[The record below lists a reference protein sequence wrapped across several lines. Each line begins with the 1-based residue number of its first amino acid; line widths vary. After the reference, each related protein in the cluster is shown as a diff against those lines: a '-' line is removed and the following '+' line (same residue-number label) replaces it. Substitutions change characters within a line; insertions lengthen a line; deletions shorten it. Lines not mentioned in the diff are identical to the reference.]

1 MKYEILSLQNLNVE
15 IAGQKALNGISLR
28 MFEDELTFVIG
39 NPNGGKTLLTRV
51 LNGEMNSSSGSIIM
65 DGQPYDPVRAAKY
78 NRSNIYTITDQSPL
92 MEEMTIAE
100 NIGLAAPP
108 FSVSLNYRRKLSAYV
123 QTLCEDNGIDL
134 DVERKARNLPPL
146 ERLKIHCARAMMRRV
161 RVIVFNSVLYLLS
174 DPDISQLMIL
184 VRSLM
189 RRGMGVMFLEPIPKY
204 AVRYADRIH
213 VIASGC
219 LRMSYVRGEAD
230 AAEIEQILAA
240 GETYSGMTVRRER
253 TAAPVHRIRL
263 QFPVKDGTKSF
274 MLNSGQI
281 YGVSCYNAEDYY
293 WILNSI
299 IRKKWPQ
306 LYRASG
312 ASASIRCV
320 TYPDLQN
327 GTFDLLSVAENIALP
342 AAKPLSAHG
351 FLSPGRYKQFLKS
364 EFSGVL
370 EPVLFDWKTRLYS
383 VRTWYRMQTVLFR
396 SLLNNSDVLL
406 LCGILDQPNPGLR
419 RLVETVAVMAA
430 DRSKAVL
437 ILGRSREELSEWC
450 DEMILI

>member
-15 IAGQKALNGISLR
+15 IAGQKVLNGISLR
-28 MFEDELTFVIG
+28 LFEDELTFVIG
-39 NPNGGKTLLTRV
+39 NPNGGKTLLTKV
-51 LNGEMNSSSGSIIM
+51 LNGEQSSSSGSIFM
-65 DGQPYDPVRAAKY
+65 DGKPYDPARAGKF

-108 FSVSLNYRRKLSAYV
+108 FSVSLNYRRNLSAFV
-123 QTLCEDNGIDL
+123 QTLCEENGISL
-134 DVERKARNLPPL
+134 DVEKKARNLPPL
-146 ERLKIHCARAMMRRV
+146 ERLKIHCARAVMRRV

-174 DPDISQLMIL
+174 DQDISQLMTL

-189 RRGMGVMFLEPIPKY
+189 RHGMGALFLEPIPKY

-213 VIASGC
+213 VIANGC

-240 GETYSGMTVRRER
+240 GESSPGMAARRER
-253 TAAPVHRIRL
+253 TDALVHRIQL
-263 QFPVKDGTKSF
+263 QFPVKDGIKSF
-274 MLNSGQI
+274 MLSSGRI
-281 YGVSCYNAEDYY
+281 YGVSCYNTEDYY

-299 IRKKWPQ
+299 IRKKWLQ

-312 ASASIRCV
+312 ADASVQCV
-320 TYPDLQN
+320 AYPDLQN
-327 GTFDLLSVAENIALP
+327 ATFDLLSVAENIALP
-342 AAKPLSAHG
+342 AAGSLSSHG
-351 FLSPGRYKQFLKS
+351 FLSPARYKQFLKS
-364 EFSGVL
+364 EFSDVL
-370 EPVLFDWKTRLYS
+370 EPVMLDWQTRLYS

-396 SLLNNSDVLL
+396 SLLNNADVLL